1 MKTIIELKKEA
12 TLELRQQ
19 RELEKRRLVSICEE
33 AIKRAIRKQ
42 KDAQEGMQVTV
53 SVPGYHMYKK
63 RGEVIFSNSLQ
74 EILDEYSTMGI
85 ELAVDWRQI
94 CDEKSQGSKFVLNI
108 PPKLLGE

>member
-1 MKTIIELKKEA
+1 
-12 TLELRQQ
+12 
-19 RELEKRRLVSICEE
+19 
-33 AIKRAIRKQ
+33 
-42 KDAQEGMQVTV
+42 
-53 SVPGYHMYKK
+53 MYKK